1 MDHIKEEIGSTSKK
15 WKPYFLFVFLIIL
28 LDQSTK
34 FWVHF
39 NMELGLPG
47 QIILIE
53 DWFKI
58 YYATN
63 SGMAFGLD
71 WNFTNGKLLLSLLR
85 LLICICLLIYIVIG
99 KEPKYKLPISI
110 VAGGAIANLIDN
122 IFYGVWFGN
131 AVSESSTDWFHG
143 KVIDM
148 LYLDLYDG
156 YFASWLPI
164 IGGQPVT
171 FWPVFNFADLFIFL
185 GIGLLVRQFLKN

>member
-1 MDHIKEEIGSTSKK
+1 MDYTQEEIGSPSRK
-15 WKPYFLFVFLIIL
+15 WNPYFLFVFLIIL
-28 LDQSTK
+28 FDQSAK

-47 QIILIE
+47 QIILI
-53 DWFKI
+53 DNWFKI

-63 SGMAFGLD
+63 SGMAFGID
-71 WNFTNGKLLLSLLR
+71 WDFSYGKLSLSVLRLIICISLLVY
-85 LLICICLLIYIVIG
+85 LVIG
-99 KEPKYKLPISI
+99 KVQKYKLPLSF

-131 AVSESSTDWFHG
+131 AVADSNTPWFHG

-156 YFASWLPI
+156 YFASWVPI
-164 IGGQPVT
+164 IGGRPVT

>member
-1 MDHIKEEIGSTSKK
+1 MEYIQEEIGNPSNK
-15 WKPYFLFVFLIIL
+15 WKPYFLFVLSIVL
-28 LDQSTK
+28 LDQSVK

-47 QIILIE
+47 QIILID
-53 DWFKI
+53 DWFKL

-71 WNFTNGKLLLSLLR
+71 WDFPYGKLSLSLLR
-85 LLICICLLIYIVIG
+85 LIICIAMLFFIVLG
-99 KEPKYKLPISI
+99 KERKYKLPISL

-131 AVSESSTDWFHG
+131 AASDSATPWFHG

-156 YFASWLPI
+156 YFAAWVPV
-164 IGGQPVT
+164 IGGSPVT
-171 FWPVFNFADLFIFL
+171 FWPIFNIADLFIFL
-185 GIGLLVRQFLKN
+185 GIGLLVRVFLKN